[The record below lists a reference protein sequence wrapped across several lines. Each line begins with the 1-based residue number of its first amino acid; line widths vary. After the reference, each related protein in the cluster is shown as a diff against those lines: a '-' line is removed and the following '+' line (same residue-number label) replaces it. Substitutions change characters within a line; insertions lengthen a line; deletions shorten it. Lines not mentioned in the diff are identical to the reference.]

1 MGVFAVFSDNNYE
14 GPSRLIRSTEH
25 LSRPPIGTHGSV
37 WAHAVM
43 WGKKKKTWTGFPE
56 PLHKPRDRQEIH
68 FCRMQLQPC
77 WFCEKS
83 SFFIYHQG
91 HGRAEVVRTL
101 TARFMGQSNC
111 FSLKHAITVTHS
123 HYCACMCTQIPTY
136 TVSTLSQERHKYKQF
151 LDNNTRTHNLVKD
164 AY

>member
-14 GPSRLIRSTEH
+14 GPSRLIRSTER

-43 WGKKKKTWTGFPE
+43 WENKKTWTGFPE
-56 PLHKPRDRQEIH
+56 PLHKPRERQKIH

-77 WFCEKS
+77 WFCEKKLLFYLS
-83 SFFIYHQG
+83 SRPWKSWGGPYPDSQV
-91 HGRAEVVRTL
+91 HGAIQLFLTEARHHGDTFTL
-101 TARFMGQSNC
+101 LRPYVYTE
-111 FSLKHAITVTHS
+111 THI
-123 HYCACMCTQIPTY
+123 HY
-136 TVSTLSQERHKYKQF
+136 TLSQGRHKYKQF